1 MGELSKK
8 LQILDFV
15 DVNKIITLVQ
25 FNTLTATLVIYDRPR
40 FFLWRHGG
48 H

>member
-15 DVNKIITLVQ
+15 NVNKIIALVQ
-25 FNTLTATLVIYDRPR
+25 FNTVTATLVIYDQW